1 MNSGHRFSG
10 LVIRSAPSLCRRPAG
25 GMKMRVPVMSK
36 STAIRTAL
44 EAML

>member
-10 LVIRSAPSLCRRPAG
+10 LVIRSAPSLCRKPAG
-25 GMKMRVPVMSK
+25 GMNTPVLSK
-36 STAIRTAL
+36 STVIRTAL